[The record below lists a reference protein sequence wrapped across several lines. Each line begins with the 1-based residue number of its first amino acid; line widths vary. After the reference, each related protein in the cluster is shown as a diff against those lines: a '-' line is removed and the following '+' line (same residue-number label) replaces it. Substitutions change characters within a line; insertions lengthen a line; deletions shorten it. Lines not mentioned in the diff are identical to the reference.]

1 MSEAYRT
8 FFGFHKEPFSADIA
22 LKEILQT
29 KELQNVTDRFNYAVR
44 LGAMALVT
52 GEVGSGKSTALRW
65 AANQLHP
72 SEFKVL
78 WITASSGSILEFYR
92 QLLSE
97 LEIDTAAS
105 SKAVLTRT
113 IRRQVLDLV
122 IGKKKKPVIVVD
134 EASLMRIDVFTELH
148 TISQFESDSKPYL
161 PIILAGQKNLADK
174 LEYRSS
180 APLASRV
187 VAKSH
192 LESVNLEIMKEY
204 LIHHLKISG
213 VKRSPFEDAAVTA
226 IHQGAGGLFRK
237 ANHLARGALIAAAHE
252 QSETVTPDHVR
263 IASTEIF

>member
-1 MSEAYRT
+1 MTSPT
-8 FFGFHKEPFSADIA
+8 WKTSP
-22 LKEILQT
+22 
-29 KELQNVTDRFNYAVR
+29 
-44 LGAMALVT
+44 
-52 GEVGSGKSTALRW
+52 
-65 AANQLHP
+65 
-72 SEFKVL
+72 
-78 WITASSGSILEFYR
+78 
-92 QLLSE
+92 
-97 LEIDTAAS
+97 AS